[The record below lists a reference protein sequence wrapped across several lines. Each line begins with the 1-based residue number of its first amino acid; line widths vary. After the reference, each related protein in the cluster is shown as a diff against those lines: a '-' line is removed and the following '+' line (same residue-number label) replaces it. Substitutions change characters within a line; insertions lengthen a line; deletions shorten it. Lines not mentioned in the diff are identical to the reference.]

1 MKQKKTLTI
10 KQERV
15 LNFLKKFVGDAGYP
29 PTVREIASGLGMAG
43 PHGAK
48 KILDILERKGY
59 IRKSARGSRA
69 IDIVGIWGGAARM
82 VPVVG
87 TIRAGSPLLAVE
99 NIEGNLTVDASI
111 ARGEG
116 LFALRVKG
124 DSMIEASIADGDFAL
139 IRPQSQVEQGEIAA
153 VLINDEATIKY
164 FFREKEAIRLQPAN
178 SAMQPFIIKE
188 GTGEVTIAGKVVA
201 IIRRLE
207 T

>member
-1 MKQKKTLTI
+1 MQQKKTLTI

-15 LNFLKKFVGDAGYP
+15 LSFLKKFVGDAGYP

-69 IDIVGIWGGAARM
+69 IDIVGIRGGATMM

-87 TIRAGSPLLAVE
+87 TIRAGKPLLAVE

-124 DSMIEASIADGDFAL
+124 DSMIEAAIADGDFAL
-139 IRPQSQVEQGEIAA
+139 IRPQPQVEQGEIAA

-164 FFREKEAIRLQPAN
+164 FFREKDGVRLQPAN
-178 SAMQPFIIKE
+178 SAMQPFIIKQ
-188 GTGEVTIAGKVVA
+188 GSGEVTIAGKVVA

>member
-1 MKQKKTLTI
+1 MKQKKALTI

-15 LNFLKKFVGDAGYP
+15 LTFLKKFVGDVGYP

-69 IDIVGIWGGAARM
+69 IDIVGIRGAAVRM
-82 VPVVG
+82 IPIVG
-87 TIRAGSPLLAVE
+87 VIRAGSPLLAVE
-99 NIEGNLTVDASI
+99 NIEGNLTIDASI

-124 DSMIEASIADGDFAL
+124 DSMIEAAIADGDFAL

-164 FFREKEAIRLQPAN
+164 FFREKGSIRLQPAN

-188 GTGEVTIAGKVVA
+188 GAGEVAIAGKVVA
-201 IIRRLE
+201 IIRRME

>member
-1 MKQKKTLTI
+1 MQQKKTLTI

-69 IDIVGIWGGAARM
+69 IDIVGNRGGSTM
-82 VPVVG
+82 IVPVVG
-87 TIRAGSPLLAVE
+87 TIRAGRPLLAVE
-99 NIEGNLTVDASI
+99 NIEGSLTVDASI

-124 DSMIEASIADGDFAL
+124 DSMIEAAIADGDFAL
-139 IRPQSQVEQGEIAA
+139 IRPQPQVEQGEIAA

-164 FFREKEAIRLQPAN
+164 LFREKDGVRLQPAN
-178 SAMQPFIIKE
+178 SAMQPVIIKE
-188 GTGEVTIAGKVVA
+188 GVGEVTIAGKVVA

>member
-1 MKQKKTLTI
+1 MQQKKTLTI

-69 IDIVGIWGGAARM
+69 IDIVGNRGGATM
-82 VPVVG
+82 IVPVVG
-87 TIRAGSPLLAVE
+87 TIRAGRPLLAVE

-124 DSMIEASIADGDFAL
+124 DSMIEAAIADGDFAL
-139 IRPQSQVEQGEIAA
+139 IRPQPQVEQGEIAA

-164 FFREKEAIRLQPAN
+164 FFREKKEIRLQPAN

-188 GTGEVTIAGKVVA
+188 GVGEVTIAGKVVA